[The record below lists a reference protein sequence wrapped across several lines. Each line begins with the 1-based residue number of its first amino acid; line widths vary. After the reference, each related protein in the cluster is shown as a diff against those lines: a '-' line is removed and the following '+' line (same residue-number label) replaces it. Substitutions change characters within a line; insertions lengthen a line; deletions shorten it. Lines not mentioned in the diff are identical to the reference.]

1 MDEIINKILDIDR
14 QAEERLLQAEKDKM
28 KILNEA
34 KLQEMKIKENCI
46 SRADDRIEKVE
57 LSEKQGADEQIEKIT
72 SEMKAK
78 MADLDKLFNDNK
90 EKWENEI
97 FHRIVGE

>member
-14 QAEERLLQAEKDKM
+14 QAEERLLQAEKDKT

-34 KLQEMKIKENCI
+34 KLQEMEIKENCI
-46 SRADDRIEKVE
+46 LRADDRIEKVE
-57 LSEKQGADEQIEKIT
+57 SSEKKSADEQIEKIT

>member
-14 QAEERLLQAEKDKM
+14 QAEERLLQAEKDKI

-34 KLQEMKIKENCI
+34 KLQEMEIKENCI
-46 SRADDRIEKVE
+46 LRADDRIEKVE
-57 LSEKQGADEQIEKIT
+57 SSEKKSADEQIEKIT

>member
-14 QAEERLLQAEKDKM
+14 QAEERLLQAEKDKT

-34 KLQEMKIKENCI
+34 KLQGMKTKENCTI
-46 SRADDRIEKVE
+46 RADDRIEKVE
-57 LSEKQGADEQIEKIT
+57 LSEKQSADEQIEKIT

>member
-14 QAEERLLQAEKDKM
+14 QAEERLLQAEKDKT

-34 KLQEMKIKENCI
+34 KLQEMEIKENCI
-46 SRADDRIEKVE
+46 LRADDRIEKVE
-57 LSEKQGADEQIEKIT
+57 LSEKQSADEQIEKIT

>member
-14 QAEERLLQAEKDKM
+14 QAEERLLQAEKDKT

>member
-14 QAEERLLQAEKDKM
+14 QAEERLLQAEKDKT

-34 KLQEMKIKENCI
+34 KLQEMEIKENCI
-46 SRADDRIEKVE
+46 LRADDRIEKVE
-57 LSEKQGADEQIEKIT
+57 SSEKKSAEKIT
-72 SEMKAK
+72 LEMKAK

>member
-14 QAEERLLQAEKDKM
+14 QAEERLLQAEKDKT

-34 KLQEMKIKENCI
+34 KLQEMEIKENCI
-46 SRADDRIEKVE
+46 LRADDRIEKVE
-57 LSEKQGADEQIEKIT
+57 SSEKKSADEQIEKIT
-72 SEMKAK
+72 LEMKAK
-78 MADLDKLFNDNK
+78 MADLDKLFYDNK

>member
-1 MDEIINKILDIDR
+1 
-14 QAEERLLQAEKDKM
+14 M

>member
-57 LSEKQGADEQIEKIT
+57 LSEKHGADEQIEKIT

>member
-14 QAEERLLQAEKDKM
+14 QAEERLLQAEKDKI

-46 SRADDRIEKVE
+46 LRADDRIEKVE
-57 LSEKQGADEQIEKIT
+57 LSEKQSADEQIEKIT